1 MENKFSCMG
10 DGVSAPLNK
19 LRSFKLNLD
28 RMSNFERSLYGLF
41 LHVDGEME
49 GVPKNVTKV
58 QHYIPQEYL
67 KAWCQT
73 DSKQIA
79 YREKSDAPMMRS
91 YETVAYEKYGYKF
104 QDLSY
109 DEIEL
114 LMRGAFD
121 ESFGHIALMKHLVGT
136 LVFPGLIRR
145 LVEKDSFD
153 DACKSLHF
161 LCDLNALRPKQLE
174 VANEILTSGKSSD
187 MMRRLKL
194 TEKNGFE
201 RYLAYVENS
210 FSALLAALR
219 RGDADF
225 LEDKNSRFLFYLFFS
240 LQLVRT
246 PRFLLPFDH
255 MASIATQ
262 KKIFEYLRFILALK
276 FQDKFMQWHD
286 SGTVRIIAN
295 DTRMKFVTGDQPV
308 LNISSKK
315 EDLWLYYPIGPSMA
329 ILIISNGSKCTEKFD
344 LFKNIEPETVDWL
357 NSMLCKNCSEIII
370 GNSADQIRGANYF
383 AGMDK
388 RGSLVSCS
396 ILSKLLKG

>member
-174 VANEILTSGKSSD
+174 VANEILTIGFSQGTLPTKEADVFTQGTLPTKGNGTSVLNGITSATSTQPTFTGTGAE
-187 MMRRLKL
+187 LK
-194 TEKNGFE
+194 
-201 RYLAYVENS
+201 AS
-210 FSALLAALR
+210 FS
-219 RGDADF
+219 G
-225 LEDKNSRFLFYLFFS
+225 SS
-240 LQLVRT
+240 LTSTGNYT
-246 PRFLLPFDH
+246 PEGEISG
-255 MASIATQ
+255 SISGFGVSAHNVTDNGHTHT
-262 KKIFEYLRFILALK
+262 ISG
-276 FQDKFMQWHD
+276 
-286 SGTVRIIAN
+286 SGTI
-295 DTRMKFVTGDQPV
+295 
-308 LNISSKK
+308 
-315 EDLWLYYPIGPSMA
+315 
-329 ILIISNGSKCTEKFD
+329 
-344 LFKNIEPETVDWL
+344 
-357 NSMLCKNCSEIII
+357 NS
-370 GNSADQIRGANYF
+370 
-383 AGMDK
+383 
-388 RGSLVSCS
+388 
-396 ILSKLLKG
+396 